1 MSSQNGSVFHAK
13 GPADLEA
20 AALPEPGG
28 FDAHTHIDIMGLP
41 VDGVL
46 AAARAAGIGR
56 VVNVGC
62 DLPSSRWS
70 VSAAAEYPAVYA
82 AVAVHPNETAKVNP
96 LRDEVLAE
104 LAGLAASPKVVAVG
118 ETGLDYYRD

>member
-1 MSSQNGSVFHAK
+1 MNSPNGRVTSTVPST
-13 GPADLEA
+13 GSGDVR
-20 AALPEPGG
+20 LPEPGG
-28 FDAHTHIDIMGLP
+28 FDSHTHMDIMGLP

-70 VSAAAEYPAVYA
+70 VARAEEYPEVYA
-82 AVAVHPNETAKVNP
+82 AVAIHPNETSA
-96 LRDEVLAE
+96 LDDRGAQVL
-104 LAGLAASPKVVAVG
+104 
-118 ETGLDYYRD
+118 D